1 MEYCQT
7 LLLQS
12 SAEAQFTLCLF
23 SPSASEPA
31 GWSLCLFSIYVEK
44 ILAGFCKLTVLFP
57 LPHCV
62 ESDVSVPSARVPSLG
77 LVLLLLKNSTT
88 DFFRYHDSHRQSL
101 NKLERVE
108 QLPPEE
114 LKEVYNAEHC
124 FSLLV
129 WWKGSEFGRHNVCL
143 IYRFVCKAVPGS
155 GVWFWW
161 SGKDPISAEKRACQA
176 PARPAGQQPSQ
187 TSCPLFL
194 YPNTH
199 RLPEKSRDATICFSK

>member
-1 MEYCQT
+1 MFNSDAYCVISQICANIMEYCQT

-23 SPSASEPA
+23 SPSASEPT
-31 GWSLCLFSIYVEK
+31 GWSLCLFSVYVEK

-57 LPHCV
+57 VHHCV
-62 ESDVSVPSARVPSLG
+62 ESDVSIPSARVPSLG

-114 LKEVYNAEHC
+114 LKEVYMQKQRKCLMLNIAFLCLFNEK
-124 FSLLV
+124 FRI
-129 WWKGSEFGRHNVCL
+129 WK
-143 IYRFVCKAVPGS
+143 I
-155 GVWFWW
+155 
-161 SGKDPISAEKRACQA
+161 
-176 PARPAGQQPSQ
+176 
-187 TSCPLFL
+187 
-194 YPNTH
+194 
-199 RLPEKSRDATICFSK
+199 